1 MTVLSLFINSIIR
14 VFFIYFSFHLNCL
27 RASDCT
33 YNELSKWF
41 PLKRGALS
49 GSLAI
54 VHSTWLPT
62 VFTTCRY
69 ELSEG
74 NAKPRS

>member
-1 MTVLSLFINSIIR
+1 MTASSLFINSIIR
-14 VFFIYFSFHLNCL
+14 VFVSVLFVLIV
-27 RASDCT
+27 DCI

-41 PLKRGALS
+41 PLKREALS

-54 VHSTWLPT
+54 VHSTWLHT
-62 VFTTCRY
+62 VFTTSRY
-69 ELSEG
+69 ELSDG